1 MGTRLNEIIGHE
13 AQALASGGAGASNV
27 GLQATVEEDYLAV
40 HREQI
45 AEALQRLVEGLTVMR
60 EQQPTNPLQ
69 FLAARFSG
77 QEEPA
82 STLAASPYTPTQSA
96 SREVAV
102 PMAESA
108 KYTCDPLKL
117 ELVRVEFRQIKAINQ
132 INQTF
137 SLRTW
142 LQFVIRDGGSNE
154 QLMAGLGDDDV
165 KPPFKSARWY
175 ASQLQWLNAS
185 EQPNSKTSVNKMNND
200 INIILEVWLS
210 AMPEPV
216 RSNLPTPWCPPTG
229 GWHFL

>member
-1 MGTRLNEIIGHE
+1 MSL
-13 AQALASGGAGASNV
+13 
-27 GLQATVEEDYLAV
+27 
-40 HREQI
+40 HRS
-45 AEALQRLVEGLTVMR
+45 AQRLANLSSTS
-60 EQQPTNPLQ
+60 
-69 FLAARFSG
+69 AATRSRRARSDGRNDGG
-77 QEEPA
+77 QMPK
-82 STLAASPYTPTQSA
+82 
-96 SREVAV
+96 RRG
-102 PMAESA
+102 A

-117 ELVRVEFRQIKAINQ
+117 ELVRVEFRQIKAIDQ